1 MATPDLVVA
10 EADLPV
16 GISRTQA
23 AAGVWR
29 RLASNPLT
37 LAGMVITVVLVTLG
51 ILAPWIAPHDY
62 AEQDLLNS
70 LAPPF
75 TTREHPL
82 GTDQLGRDT
91 LSRTLHGIRI
101 SIFVGFGITAISL
114 FFGGLVGLVAGYY
127 RGWLDTVISAVI
139 DVFWGFPLILVAV
152 LLVGALGPGLLA
164 LMLAVAIINWAGFAR
179 IMRGEVLSLR
189 EREFVEAARAARDRE
204 PARSCGATS
213 FRTRVPAAL
222 VLGSYYIALAIIFE
236 AGFSFIGIGVQ
247 PPQPSLGS
255 MIGEG
260 RNYMLTDSWLMTIP
274 GVTIAL
280 LVIGLNLLGDGLRDI
295 FDPRLK
301 NE

>member
-1 MATPDLVVA
+1 VAAPELVVA
-10 EADLPV
+10 ESDLPV
-16 GISRTQA
+16 GKSRTEA

-37 LAGMVITVVLVTLG
+37 VLGMLVTLVLVLLG

-62 AEQDLLNS
+62 AQQDLLNS
-70 LAPPF
+70 FAPPF
-75 TTREHPL
+75 TGDHLL

-91 LSRTLHGIRI
+91 LSRLLYGIRI
-101 SIFVGFGITAISL
+101 SIFVGFVITAISL
-114 FFGGLVGLVAGYY
+114 FFGGLVGLAAGYY
-127 RGWLDTVISAVI
+127 RGWIDTVFSAVI
-139 DVFWGFPLILVAV
+139 DIFWGFPLILVAV
-152 LLVGALGPGLLA
+152 LLVGALGPGLPA
-164 LMLAVAIINWAGFAR
+164 LMFAVAIINWAGFAR
-179 IMRGEVLSLR
+179 IVRGEVLSLR
-189 EREFVEAARAARDRE
+189 EREFVEAARALGIGNVKIMWRHIIPHA
-204 PARSCGATS
+204 
-213 FRTRVPAAL
+213 VPAAL

-255 MIGEG
+255 MIGES

-280 LVIGLNLLGDGLRDI
+280 LVIGMNLIGDGLRDI

-301 NE
+301 DE